1 MPFPVSPLKPTQAK
15 QNKEAN
21 MKHTSFEIS
30 YGDHNH
36 EEVIIHRKKRH
47 GYLKLKIASL
57 MLAFLFWLAVTAVGS
72 NQSSSNDQN
81 NQTLKQPAQEQVET

>member
-1 MPFPVSPLKPTQAK
+1 
-15 QNKEAN
+15 

-47 GYLKLKIASL
+47 GYLKLKVASL
-57 MLAFLFWLAVTAVGS
+57 ILAFLFWLAVTAVGS
-72 NQSSSNDQN
+72 NPSSNDQN
-81 NQTLKQPAQEQVET
+81 NQTLKPSAQEQAEA